1 MTGRAPTPRRVAL
14 REAIELRAH
23 ELGFALVGVAR
34 AAASSR
40 AAELRRWIA
49 DGKHGEMAWIA
60 ERVDQA
66 VDVRTMLKEARSVVC
81 VADRYH
87 DGRPDRASAGSPRG
101 RIARYARAKDY
112 HDLIRDRLRKLA
124 RFIREEVPGAATRL
138 TGDMHPILERE
149 QAARALLGA
158 IGKHTLLIRPSLGSF
173 FLLGEIVT
181 DADIA
186 ASDEAPVAR
195 VDGDFPSG
203 ARAVPDGSLCGSCTR
218 CIDACP
224 TQAISPYSVDA
235 TRCIAYLTIE
245 HRGEIPASFFG
256 KTGDW
261 WFGCDVCQEVCPH
274 SQPTRASRRTGS
286 NPAYAPRLDSVD
298 LLEALDWSE
307 EDRAR
312 LVVSSALK
320 RATLPMMK
328 RNALLALAGPLR
340 EAPAAEAEAI
350 RRRAAEIAASAEES
364 PIVRAAAEALLGSV

>member
-1 MTGRAPTPRRVAL
+1 MTDHASAPDRVAL
-14 REAIELRAH
+14 REAVEERAE

-34 AAASSR
+34 AAPSAR
-40 AAELRRWIA
+40 AGELRRWIA
-49 DGKHGEMAWIA
+49 DGKHGDMAWIA

-66 VDVRTMLKEARSVVC
+66 VDVRTMLKAARSVVC

-87 DGRPDRASAGSPRG
+87 DGRADRVDGGAAGGAIRG
-101 RIARYARAKDY
+101 RIARYARGRDY
-112 HDLIRDRLRKLA
+112 HDLIRDRLRKLG
-124 RFIREEVPGAATRL
+124 RTIRELVPGAATRI

-158 IGKHTLLIRPSLGSF
+158 IGKHTLLLRPARGSF

-186 ASDEAPVAR
+186 ASDESPR
-195 VDGDFPSG
+195 
-203 ARAVPDGSLCGSCTR
+203 ARATPEGDLCGSCTR

-224 TQAISPYSVDA
+224 TEAITPWSVDA
-235 TRCIAYLTIE
+235 RRCIAYLTIE
-245 HRGEIPASFFG
+245 HRGQIPPGFFG

-274 SQPTRASRRTGS
+274 SQPTRASRRAGA

-298 LLEALDWSE
+298 LLEVLGWTE

-328 RNALLALAGPLR
+328 RNALLALASALR
-340 EAPAAEAEAI
+340 GAPPAEAAAI
-350 RRRAAEIAASAEES
+350 RARAATIAADKDEDE
-364 PIVRAAAEALLGSV
+364 IVRAAARALGSV

>member
-1 MTGRAPTPRRVAL
+1 MTGGAPSPRRVAL

-34 AAASSR
+34 AGSSAR

-87 DGRPDRASAGSPRG
+87 DGRADRASAGSLRG

-186 ASDEAPVAR
+186 ASDEAPIAR
-195 VDGDFPSG
+195 EGRTSAG
-203 ARAVPDGSLCGSCTR
+203 AQRIPEGSLCGSCTR

-224 TQAISPYSVDA
+224 TGAISPYSVDA

-245 HRGEIPASFFG
+245 HRGEIPAPFFG

-274 SQPTRASRRTGS
+274 GQPTRASRRRGVS
-286 NPAYAPRLDSVD
+286 PGYAPRLDSVD
-298 LLEALDWSE
+298 LLEVLDWSE

-328 RNALLALAGPLR
+328 RNALLALAGTMR
-340 EAPAAEAEAI
+340 EAPAAEAAAV
-350 RRRAAEIAASAEES
+350 RRRAAEIAANADEN
-364 PIVRAAAEALLGSV
+364 PIVRAAAEALLEAV